1 MFVVLT
7 DQNKWFKRYQTKRG
21 KGFVMSGIALLFPGQ
36 GSQYKGMGVNTYK
49 YESHTKRLMEEASDI
64 LGYDMYALCNT
75 GEIEQLSRTSYTQP
89 VLLTMSMIAF
99 HAYMHQIGIE
109 PTFTA
114 GHSLGEYSALV
125 ASEALSFQDGLR
137 IVQQR
142 GQFMENA
149 SQDHIGSMIAVR
161 GIAVDEL
168 ELLCMQHRTSEQPV
182 VIACYNSPLQHVVAG
197 HSQALERLTR
207 SLEQQKVQMNRLSV
221 SGPFHTILMQHAA
234 DRLATALHTQSFQ
247 QTRWPVISNVTAEP
261 YASDIHIVQGLIDQM
276 TCAVKWQQSLLYMV
290 ANGIHTTV
298 EIGPRNILTRL
309 SEDIA
314 PDLSG
319 YAFDKEQDRHR
330 LIQDYPVDVWI
341 KECLA
346 QSISLPNHNWN
357 ENEYAQGVIEPVQQL
372 KQMLGYLTTSSS
384 KDLNAADLR
393 QQATAYLTQVIDT
406 KQCKKINQKDV
417 LTHQLVGGL
426 A

>member
-1 MFVVLT
+1 
-7 DQNKWFKRYQTKRG
+7 
-21 KGFVMSGIALLFPGQ
+21 MSGIALLFPGQ

-49 YESHTKRLMEEASDI
+49 YESHTNRLMEEASDI
-64 LGYDMYALCNT
+64 LGYDMYSLCAT
-75 GEIEQLSRTSYTQP
+75 GEMEQLSRTSYTQP
-89 VLLTMSMIAF
+89 ALLTMSMIAF
-99 HAYMHQIGIE
+99 HTYMHRIGIE
-109 PTFTA
+109 PTFAA

-125 ASEALSFQDGLR
+125 ASKALSFQDGLR

-149 SQDHIGSMIAVR
+149 SQNHIGSMIAVR
-161 GIAVDEL
+161 GISVNEL
-168 ELLCMQHRTSEQPV
+168 EQLCTQHSIPEQPV
-182 VIACYNSPLQHVVAG
+182 VIACYNSAFQHVVAG
-197 HSQALERLTR
+197 HSQALERLMQ
-207 SLEQQKVQMNRLSV
+207 SLEQQKVQINRLSV
-221 SGPFHTILMQHAA
+221 SGPFHTMLMQQAA
-234 DRLATALHTQSFQ
+234 DRLSTVLHTQSFQ
-247 QTRWPVISNVTAEP
+247 QSRWPVISNVTAEP

-290 ANGIHTTV
+290 TNGIHTAI

-314 PDLSG
+314 PILTG

-330 LIQDYPVDVWI
+330 LIIDYPLDAWI

-346 QSISLPNHNWN
+346 QSICLPNHNWN
-357 ENEYAQGVIEPVQQL
+357 ENEYEQGVVQPVQQL
-372 KQMLGYLTTSSS
+372 KEMLSRLAIASN
-384 KDLNAADLR
+384 KDLNAAGLR
-393 QQATAYLTQVIDT
+393 QQAKAYLTQVMHT
-406 KQCKKINQKDV
+406 KQCNKVNQQDV

>member
-1 MFVVLT
+1 MFVVLQ
-7 DQNKWFKRYQTKRG
+7 DLSEWLERYGIKRG

-49 YESHTKRLMEEASDI
+49 YESHTNRLMEEASDI
-64 LGYDMYALCNT
+64 LGYDMYALCTT

-89 VLLTMSMIAF
+89 ALLTMSMIAF
-99 HAYMHQIGIE
+99 HTYMHQIGIE
-109 PTFTA
+109 PNFLA

-161 GIAVDEL
+161 GISVDEL
-168 ELLCMQHRTSEQPV
+168 ELLCIQHSTSEQPLI
-182 VIACYNSPLQHVVAG
+182 IACYNSPLQHVVAG
-197 HSQALERLTR
+197 HSQALERLMR

-221 SGPFHTILMQHAA
+221 SGPFHTILMQQAA
-234 DRLATALHTQSFQ
+234 DRLATVLHTQLFQ
-247 QTRWPVISNVTAEP
+247 QSRWPVMSNVTAEP

-276 TCAVKWQQSLLYMV
+276 TYAVKWQQSLLYMV

-309 SEDIA
+309 SEDIT
-314 PDLSG
+314 PTLSR
-319 YAFDKEQDRHR
+319 YAFDKQQDRQR
-330 LIQDYPVDVWI
+330 LVKDYPLDTWI

-346 QSISLPNHNWN
+346 QSISLPNYNWN
-357 ENEYAQGVIEPVQQL
+357 ENEYEQGVIQPVQQL
-372 KQMLGYLTTSSS
+372 KQMVSQLSMSSNN
-384 KDLNAADLR
+384 DLKAADLR
-393 QQATAYLTQVIDT
+393 QQATAYLTQVMHT
-406 KQCKKINQKDV
+406 KQCNKVNQQDI